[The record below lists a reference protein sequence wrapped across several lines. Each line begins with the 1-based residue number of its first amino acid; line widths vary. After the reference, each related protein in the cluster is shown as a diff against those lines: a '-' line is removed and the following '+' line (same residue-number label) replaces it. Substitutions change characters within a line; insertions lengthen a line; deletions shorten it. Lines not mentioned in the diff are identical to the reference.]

1 MNKKRIWILLMALA
15 VTLGLITGGVLA
27 WLTDTKT
34 TPEKTFTVGDVTYI
48 WTEGVITSDNVV
60 PGQNLITTAFN
71 LMNTSNVESELR
83 LLIHITYLEGAI
95 PTDAS
100 NLVEY
105 TLASGWVL
113 ETTDGY
119 YYYRPGVEVD
129 GKYPIAPAT
138 KVDVLSELSLDGSL
152 VGNSFSGKV
161 FTIKIIFEAKQA
173 NYVTWAQLGT
183 INFETGLL
191 SK

>member
-1 MNKKRIWILLMALA
+1 MNKKRIWILIMALA

-34 TPEKTFTVGDVTYI
+34 TPEKTLTVGDVTFI
-48 WTEGVITSDNVV
+48 WTEGEITSDNVV
-60 PGQNLITTAFN
+60 PGQNVITTAFN

-83 LLIHITYLEGAI
+83 LLINITYLEGEI

-100 NLVEY
+100 NLVDY

-113 ETTDGY
+113 ETDGY

-129 GKYPIAPAT
+129 GKYPIAPT
-138 KVDVLSELSLDGSL
+138 TNVDVLSELSLDGSL

-161 FTIKIIFEAKQA
+161 FTISIIFEAKQA

-183 INFETGLL
+183 IDFETGL
-191 SK
+191 